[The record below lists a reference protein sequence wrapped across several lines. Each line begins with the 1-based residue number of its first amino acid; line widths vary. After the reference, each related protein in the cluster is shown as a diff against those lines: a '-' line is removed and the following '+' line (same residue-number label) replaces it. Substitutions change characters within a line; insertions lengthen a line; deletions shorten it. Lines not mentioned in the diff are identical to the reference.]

1 MKGTG
6 YRVSFSK
13 NVISSDGHPYKCLQ
27 DVIVVTANTQD
38 EGVTVSRGA
47 HGDPHRKKPLLTPNR
62 PSLLDRLTIASTVH
76 LIRYTFVQGT
86 PWVRNASCGG

>member
-13 NVISSDGHPYKCLQ
+13 NIISSDGHPYKCLQ

-38 EGVTVSRGA
+38 EA
-47 HGDPHRKKPLLTPNR
+47 LEMAKKQFQDRRSIHNWQHHADEVEAIEYQETTDKPVALLR
-62 PSLLDRLTIASTVH
+62 
-76 LIRYTFVQGT
+76 
-86 PWVRNASCGG
+86 